1 MKPASS
7 ITTSPSA
14 ARALPRSARYARACP
29 ARRRLASL
37 GGRARSTAL
46 FTAVAFLAACK
57 GETKYKDS
65 DETLAALD
73 LCKKQR
79 DDQKTLNDQY
89 AARITELEAK
99 SGQPGDVVVTI
110 EGDAL
115 TVKPRTGGGG
125 GGAPPVDDATAAA
138 LSREFLDQVE
148 KSRGAI
154 QKCYEQA
161 LKKNT
166 GLQSRTVTI
175 KLSASFAQTGNF
187 QRTSFNPSLGDTFD
201 NCLRTVAGRWKLKPA
216 PASMTF
222 QAQVS
227 LVPA

>member
-7 ITTSPSA
+7 V
-14 ARALPRSARYARACP
+14 AL
-29 ARRRLASL
+29 L
-37 GGRARSTAL
+37 
-46 FTAVAFLAACK
+46 TAVAFLAACK
-57 GETKYKDS
+57 GETKYKDTP
-65 DETLAALD
+65 ETLAKLD
-73 LCKKQR
+73 RCTKQR
-79 DDQKTLNDQY
+79 DEKDVLNQTY
-89 AARITELEAK
+89 ADRITELERGGAQQ
-99 SGQPGDVVVTI
+99 GELVVTI

-115 TVKPRTGGGG
+115 TVKQRTGGGG
-125 GGAPPVDDATAAA
+125 GGVAAPPIDDKLAAA

-148 KSRGAI
+148 RSRGAI

-175 KLSASFAQTGNF
+175 KLSASFAQTGSF

-201 NCLRTVAGRWKLKPA
+201 NCLRTVAGRWKLKSPPQA
-216 PASMTF
+216 MTF
-222 QAQVS
+222 QASVS

>member
-1 MKPASS
+1 MKPAS
-7 ITTSPSA
+7 PV
-14 ARALPRSARYARACP
+14 
-29 ARRRLASL
+29 
-37 GGRARSTAL
+37 AL

-57 GETKYKDS
+57 GETKYKDTP
-65 DETLAALD
+65 ETLSALE

-79 DDQKTLNDQY
+79 DDTKTLNDQY
-89 AARITELEAK
+89 AARITELERGAV
-99 SGQPGDVVVTI
+99 QPGELVVTI

-115 TVKPRTGGGG
+115 TVKRGTGGGG
-125 GGAPPVDDATAAA
+125 GGGGGGGTPVDDKTAAA

-166 GLQSRTVTI
+166 GLQSRTVTL
-175 KLSASFAQTGNF
+175 KLSASFAQTGSF

-201 NCLRTVAGRWKLKPA
+201 NCLRTVASRWKLKPTTQA
-216 PASMTF
+216 MTF

>member
-7 ITTSPSA
+7 V
-14 ARALPRSARYARACP
+14 AL
-29 ARRRLASL
+29 L
-37 GGRARSTAL
+37 
-46 FTAVAFLAACK
+46 TAVAFLAACK
-57 GETKYKDS
+57 GDTKYKDTP
-65 DETLAALD
+65 ETLSALD

-79 DDQKTLNDQY
+79 DEKETLNQQY
-89 AARITELEAK
+89 AARITELERGAAQQ
-99 SGQPGDVVVTI
+99 GELVVTI

-115 TVKPRTGGGG
+115 TVKARPGGGG
-125 GGAPPVDDATAAA
+125 GGGPQVDDATAAA

-148 KSRGAI
+148 RSRGAI

-166 GLQSRTVTI
+166 GLQSRTVTL

-201 NCLRTVAGRWKLKPA
+201 NCLRTVAARWKLKPA
-216 PASMTF
+216 PQSMTF